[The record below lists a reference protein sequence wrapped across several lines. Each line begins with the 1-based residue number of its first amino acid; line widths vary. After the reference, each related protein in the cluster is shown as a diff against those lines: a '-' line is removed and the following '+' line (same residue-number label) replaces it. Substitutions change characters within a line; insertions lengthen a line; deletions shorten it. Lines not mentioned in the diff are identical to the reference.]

1 MQAVHSLGGRKE
13 IRPWVGDLGSGKIM
27 IISTVFIHKD
37 EEICPGWETKNVQLK
52 MENPGVNSQQCEGS
66 EWRAGKTTVN
76 FLTKVF
82 RLFQEMEGKE
92 ERQGGPRKQTTAGGG
107 VRPLL
112 LLLSHFSCVQLC
124 ATPWTAAHQAPPS
137 LGFSRQ
143 EHWSGLPF
151 PSPMHESEKWTVTT
165 VMKLKDICSLE
176 RKLWQT

>member
-1 MQAVHSLGGRKE
+1 M
-13 IRPWVGDLGSGKIM
+13 DLGSGKIM

-37 EEICPGWETKNVQLK
+37 EETWPGWETKNIQLQ

-92 ERQGGPRKQTTAGGG
+92 ERQGGPRKQTTAGDWGEASAAAAKS
-107 VRPLL
+107 LQ
-112 LLLSHFSCVQLC
+112 SCPTLC
-124 ATPWTAAHQAPPS
+124 DPMDSSPPGS
-137 LGFSRQ
+137 SVLSRQ

-151 PSPMHESEKWTVTT
+151 PSPVHAY
-165 VMKLKDICSLE
+165 
-176 RKLWQT
+176 